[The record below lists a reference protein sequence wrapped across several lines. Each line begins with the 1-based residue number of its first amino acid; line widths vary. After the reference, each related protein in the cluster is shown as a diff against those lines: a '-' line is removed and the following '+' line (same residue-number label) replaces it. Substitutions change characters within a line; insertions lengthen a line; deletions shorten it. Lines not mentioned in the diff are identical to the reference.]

1 MNNIQITLNNKLI
14 TYLLSAFLFVFP
26 IHLIFI
32 FFKNLLYD
40 LKVLKAKNINAK
52 VVSIGNISLGGTG
65 KTPTTIAIA
74 SFLEKK
80 GYSVGIV
87 TRGHGR
93 DNISNSFLLKDQ
105 GWREC
110 GDEVALLRNN
120 TSSNTHIFVSLDKVF
135 AAEQLSNMGC
145 NVILLDDGFQ
155 HRRIYR
161 NIDIVLLG
169 PENQNKKCQLVY
181 PYGML
186 REPYCYLKRA
196 DITISTKSNL
206 TKSKAVMS
214 DHSLNLEIKEEVV
227 SSGSIET
234 IYDLGGKS
242 GIMSVC
248 SIGDPDSFSRTLNS
262 ININVKKKLVFP
274 DHWPFSLKDIEKI
287 NDLALKEGL
296 EHIVCTEK
304 DFVKLLEFKN
314 SLHVDISAV
323 AQKHQLSKEIEQ
335 NILNRLV

>member
-1 MNNIQITLNNKLI
+1 MNNIHVTLNNKFL

-26 IHLIFI
+26 IHLVFI

-40 LKVLKAKNINAK
+40 LKIFKAKKINAK

-74 SFLEKK
+74 SFLERK

-93 DNISNSFLLKDQ
+93 DNVSNSFLLKDQ
-105 GWREC
+105 DWREC
-110 GDEVALLRNN
+110 GDEVVLLRNN
-120 TSSNTHIFVSLDKVF
+120 TSSNTHIFVSLDKIF
-135 AAEQLSNMGC
+135 AAEQLSSMGC

-161 NIDIVLLG
+161 DIDIVLLG
-169 PENQNKKCQLVY
+169 PENQNKRCQLVY

-206 TKSKAVMS
+206 IKSKGVMS
-214 DHSLNLEIKEEVV
+214 DHSLDLEIKEEVV
-227 SSGSIET
+227 SSGSVET

-262 ININVKKKLVFP
+262 ININVRKKLVFP
-274 DHWPFSLKDIEKI
+274 DHWPFTLKDIKKI

-314 SLHVDISAV
+314 SLNVDISAV

-335 NILNRLV
+335 NILDRLV

>member
-1 MNNIQITLNNKLI
+1 MNNIHTTLNNKLL

-196 DITISTKSNL
+196 DIIISTKSNL
-206 TKSKAVMS
+206 TKNKGAVS

>member
-1 MNNIQITLNNKLI
+1 MNNIHVTLNNKFL

-26 IHLIFI
+26 IHLVFI

-40 LKVLKAKNINAK
+40 LKIFKAKKINAK

-74 SFLEKK
+74 SFLERK

-93 DNISNSFLLKDQ
+93 DNVSNSFLLKDQ
-105 GWREC
+105 DWREC

-135 AAEQLSNMGC
+135 AAEQLSIMGC
-145 NVILLDDGFQ
+145 NVILLDYGFQ
-155 HRRIYR
+155 HIRIYR
-161 NIDIVLLG
+161 DIDIVLLG
-169 PENQNKKCQLVY
+169 PENQNKRCQLVY

-206 TKSKAVMS
+206 IKSKGVMS
-214 DHSLNLEIKEEVV
+214 DHSLDLEIKEEVV
-227 SSGSIET
+227 SSGSVET

-274 DHWPFSLKDIEKI
+274 DHWPFTLKDIKKI

-296 EHIVCTEK
+296 EHVVCTEK

-323 AQKHQLSKEIEQ
+323 AQKHKLSKEIEQ
-335 NILNRLV
+335 NILDRLV

>member
-1 MNNIQITLNNKLI
+1 M
-14 TYLLSAFLFVFP
+14 
-26 IHLIFI
+26 
-32 FFKNLLYD
+32 YD
-40 LKVLKAKNINAK
+40 FKVLKAKNINAK

-105 GWREC
+105 DWREC
-110 GDEVALLRNN
+110 GDEVVLLRNN

-135 AAEQLSNMGC
+135 AAEQLSSMGC

-161 NIDIVLLG
+161 DVDIVLLG
-169 PENQNKKCQLVY
+169 PENQNKKYQFVY
-181 PYGML
+181 PYGTL

-206 TKSKAVMS
+206 TKSKSVVS
-214 DHSLNLEIKEEVV
+214 DHKLSLKIKEEVM

-234 IYDLGGKS
+234 IYDLERKS

-248 SIGDPDSFSRTLNS
+248 SIGDPDSFSKTLNG
-262 ININVKKKLVFP
+262 ININVSKKLVFP
-274 DHWPFSLKDIEKI
+274 DHWPFTLKDIKKI

-314 SLHVDISAV
+314 NLHVDISAV

-335 NILNRLV
+335 NILDCLV

>member
-1 MNNIQITLNNKLI
+1 MDNIHITLNNKLL

-26 IHLIFI
+26 IHLVFI

-65 KTPTTIAIA
+65 KTPTTVAIA
-74 SFLEKK
+74 SFLERK

-105 GWREC
+105 DWREC
-110 GDEVALLRNN
+110 GDEVVLLRNN

-135 AAEQLSNMGC
+135 AAEQLSGMGC

-161 NIDIVLLG
+161 DIDIVLLG

-206 TKSKAVMS
+206 IKSKGVMS
-214 DHSLNLEIKEEVV
+214 DHSLDLEIKEEVV
-227 SSGSIET
+227 SSGSVET

-262 ININVKKKLVFP
+262 ININVRKKLVFP
-274 DHWPFSLKDIEKI
+274 DHWPFTLKDIKKI

-314 SLHVDISAV
+314 ILNVDISAV

-335 NILNRLV
+335 NILDRLI

>member
-1 MNNIQITLNNKLI
+1 MNNIHVTLNNKFL

-26 IHLIFI
+26 IHLVFI

-40 LKVLKAKNINAK
+40 LKIFKAKKINAK

-105 GWREC
+105 DWREC
-110 GDEVALLRNN
+110 GDEVVLLRNN

-135 AAEQLSNMGC
+135 AAEQLSSMGC

-161 NIDIVLLG
+161 DVDIVLLG
-169 PENQNKKCQLVY
+169 PENQNKKYQFVY
-181 PYGML
+181 PYGTL

-206 TKSKAVMS
+206 TKSKSVVS
-214 DHSLNLEIKEEVV
+214 DHKLSLKIKEEVM

-234 IYDLGGKS
+234 IYDLERKS

-248 SIGDPDSFSRTLNS
+248 SIGDPDSFSKTLNG
-262 ININVKKKLVFP
+262 ININVSKKLVFP
-274 DHWPFSLKDIEKI
+274 DHWPFTLKDIKKI

-314 SLHVDISAV
+314 NLHVDISAV

-335 NILNRLV
+335 NILDCLV

>member
-1 MNNIQITLNNKLI
+1 MNNMHVTLNNKFL

-26 IHLIFI
+26 IHLVFI

-40 LKVLKAKNINAK
+40 LKIFKAKKINAK

-105 GWREC
+105 DWREC
-110 GDEVALLRNN
+110 GDEVVLLRNN

-135 AAEQLSNMGC
+135 AAEQLSSMGC

-161 NIDIVLLG
+161 DVDIVLLG
-169 PENQNKKCQLVY
+169 PENQNKKYQFVY
-181 PYGML
+181 PYGTL

-206 TKSKAVMS
+206 TKSKSVVS
-214 DHSLNLEIKEEVV
+214 DHKLSLKIKEEVM

-234 IYDLGGKS
+234 IYDLERKS

-248 SIGDPDSFSRTLNS
+248 SIGDPDSFSKTLNG
-262 ININVKKKLVFP
+262 ININVSKKLVFP
-274 DHWPFSLKDIEKI
+274 DHWPFTLKDIKKI

-314 SLHVDISAV
+314 NLHVDISAV

-335 NILNRLV
+335 NILDCLV

>member
-1 MNNIQITLNNKLI
+1 
-14 TYLLSAFLFVFP
+14 
-26 IHLIFI
+26 
-32 FFKNLLYD
+32 
-40 LKVLKAKNINAK
+40 
-52 VVSIGNISLGGTG
+52 
-65 KTPTTIAIA
+65 
-74 SFLEKK
+74 
-80 GYSVGIV
+80 
-87 TRGHGR
+87 
-93 DNISNSFLLKDQ
+93 
-105 GWREC
+105 
-110 GDEVALLRNN
+110 
-120 TSSNTHIFVSLDKVF
+120 
-135 AAEQLSNMGC
+135 MGC

-206 TKSKAVMS
+206 TKSKGAVS
-214 DHSLNLEIKEEVV
+214 DHRLNLEIKEKVV

-262 ININVKKKLVFP
+262 INISVKKKLVFP
-274 DHWPFSLKDIEKI
+274 DHWPFTLKDIKKI

-314 SLHVDISAV
+314 SLDVDISAV

-335 NILNRLV
+335 NILDRLV